1 MPQTSLI
8 QEWRNLAKPQKMAV
22 WAAYL
27 GWTLDAFDF
36 FLLVFSIK
44 AISEAFGAPVKSV
57 SEALALTLAMRP
69 LGALVFG
76 WLAERIGRRPVLV
89 TVVLAFS
96 ALSALSG
103 MAQSVSQLLII
114 RALFGFAMGGEWGIG
129 ASLAM
134 ETIPPRL
141 RGPVSG
147 LIQSGYPSGYLIA
160 SLAFFLFFDSIGWRG
175 MFFLGLAPAL
185 FVLFVRMHVEE
196 SPAYLARVGQQVE
209 HPIRAIVSN
218 WKLVL
223 YLVVLMTLFNS
234 FSHGTQDLYPTFLQK
249 QRQYDTQ
256 LTGLI
261 AILMNCGAITGAML
275 MGPLSERIGRRRTIA
290 LGCTLALL
298 VLPLW
303 VWAPNAAL
311 LALGAF
317 LMQAG
322 VQGCWAMV
330 PAHLNELSPPAVRA
344 LFPGLVYQLGN
355 LLSSYNAVAQ
365 TGIAESRG
373 GDYAFAL
380 ALFGGAVAVLLALW
394 ANLGPERRGK
404 VLAGVEP
411 EQ

>member
-1 MPQTSLI
+1 MTLI
-8 QEWRNLAKPQKMAV
+8 EEWRGLAKPQRTAV

-36 FLLVFSIK
+36 FLMVMSLK
-44 AISEAFGAPVKSV
+44 AIAEAFGTPVKTV
-57 SEALALTLAMRP
+57 SEALFYTLAMRP
-69 LGALVFG
+69 LGALAFG

-89 TVVLAFS
+89 IVVLSFS

-103 MAQSVSQLLII
+103 LAQSLAQLLLI

-147 LIQSGYPSGYLIA
+147 LIQSGYPSGFLLA
-160 SLAFFLFFDSIGWRG
+160 SAAYALFFDHIGWRG

-185 FVLFVRMHVEE
+185 FVLFVRLHVQE
-196 SPAYLARVGQQVE
+196 SPMFTARRGQAVG
-209 HPIRAIVSN
+209 HPVGAVFRH
-218 WKLVL
+218 WKVAL
-223 YLVVLMTLFNS
+223 YLIVLMTLFNS

-249 QRQYDTQ
+249 QQHYGTQ

-261 AILMNCGAITGAML
+261 AIVMNCGAITGAMIF
-275 MGPLSERIGRRRTIA
+275 GIWSERIGRRRTIA
-290 LGCTLALL
+290 AACTLALV

-303 VWAPNAAL
+303 VWAPSPAL
-311 LALGAF
+311 LAVGAF

-330 PAHLNELSPPAVRA
+330 PAHLNELAPPAARA
-344 LFPGLVYQLGN
+344 LFPGFVYQLGN
-355 LLSSYNAVAQ
+355 LLSSYNVVIQ
-365 TGIAESRG
+365 TGIAEHRG
-373 GDYAFAL
+373 DDYAFAL
-380 ALFGGAVAVLLALW
+380 ALFGGTVAVLLAVW
-394 ANLGPERRGK
+394 AQLGPERRGEA
-404 VLAGVEP
+404 LAHS
-411 EQ
+411 